1 MKKFLFLA
9 LFLGTLSA
17 WGQKQEVTFQV
28 SGVCEMC
35 KDRIEKSLDIPGVW
49 FAEWSPETQMAHVVY
64 KSDKISE
71 EDVHKAIA
79 GAGHDTEKIKA
90 TDEAYSKVHGCCRY
104 RDAEVVND
112 HNR

>member
-1 MKKFLFLA
+1 
-9 LFLGTLSA
+9 
-17 WGQKQEVTFQV
+17 
-28 SGVCEMC
+28 
-35 KDRIEKSLDIPGVW
+35 
-49 FAEWSPETQMAHVVY
+49 MAHVVY